1 MLRSVFPRAH
11 QKYFSLPLLGPI
23 SDGLDNWLAASGF
36 TQGSRKLSLNLLPI
50 VDRKLHRLDIDEIA
64 KLNHA
69 VIDNCCKALK
79 KRYPYRAGTVHTPQ
93 RYLVANGLI
102 VDCRQ
107 AADQPSSLSGE
118 YAEHLW
124 RRPVSLLRLPAAPT
138 PRRCATLRAAITAA
152 APGADEIAARS
163 PSADSAGHA
172 AVAPAGAAG
181 RLAGQVGW

>member
-107 AADQPSSLSGE
+107 
-118 YAEHLW
+118 
-124 RRPVSLLRLPAAPT
+124 
-138 PRRCATLRAAITAA
+138 
-152 APGADEIAARS
+152 
-163 PSADSAGHA
+163 
-172 AVAPAGAAG
+172 
-181 RLAGQVGW
+181 